1 MEATVASEKE
11 EMQEEGMQRDQY
23 FSSIYPELLVWRT
36 LAKVLGLSQ
45 AVLVLMMV
53 LILHLC
59 SQCSQQEGQVQ
70 LTPPI
75 SVKDTAGSVAER
87 CPSDWFLHR
96 GKCYY
101 FSKEERSWS
110 SSLEDC
116 KRRGSELLVIQD
128 QEERDFIQSKT
139 RDIPHWIGL
148 HIPSPGNNWT
158 WVDGSP
164 FNGKL
169 FSVSGSTEEDRCV
182 SVNNHHYDSD
192 SCTNAARWI
201 CQKEAGKA

>member
-45 AVLVLMMV
+45 AVLVLIMV

-75 SVKDTAGSVAER
+75 SVKDTADPSITPPLSVPPGEGSVAER

-116 KRRGSELLVIQD
+116 ERRGSELLVIEE
-128 QEERDFIQSKT
+128 QEERVSS
-139 RDIPHWIGL
+139 
-148 HIPSPGNNWT
+148 HIYHIN
-158 WVDGSP
+158 
-164 FNGKL
+164 
-169 FSVSGSTEEDRCV
+169 SVTECYTESHRV
-182 SVNNHHYDSD
+182 L
-192 SCTNAARWI
+192 R
-201 CQKEAGKA
+201 K